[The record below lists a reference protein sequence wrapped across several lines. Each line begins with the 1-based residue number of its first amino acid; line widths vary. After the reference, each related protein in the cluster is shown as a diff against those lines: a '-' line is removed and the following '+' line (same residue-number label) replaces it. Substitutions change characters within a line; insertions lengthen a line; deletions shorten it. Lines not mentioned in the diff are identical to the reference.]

1 MAKIRFYNQWWN
13 CVYLVLSDIL
23 YTFEYMKFLI
33 IGLLILCYHSSF
45 AQKNKL
51 YSSLAK
57 ANKAYEKGDFSKA
70 KNFYKKAL
78 SFDSIYVRAY
88 IQLANIAIEE
98 KQYEDGLKLINR
110 AINLEVK
117 TENDELQLA
126 YFYSI
131 RSFCYYNLDKTKESL
146 EDISFAIKL
155 NQENASYYFM
165 RSLMRRML
173 GDIKGCCQDLKKS
186 SELGNMTAD
195 EYLNIYCVK

>member
-1 MAKIRFYNQWWN
+1 
-13 CVYLVLSDIL
+13 
-23 YTFEYMKFLI
+23 MKFLLF
-33 IGLLILCYHSSF
+33 GLLILCIHSSF

-51 YSSLAK
+51 YSCLAK

-70 KNFYKKAL
+70 KNFYIKAL
-78 SFDSIYVRAY
+78 SYDSIYVRAY
-88 IQLANIAIEE
+88 IQLANIAVEE
-98 KQYEDGLKLINR
+98 KQFEQGLKFANQ
-110 AINLEVK
+110 AIKIEKK
-117 TENDELQLA
+117 TENDEIQLA

-131 RSFCYYNLDKTKESL
+131 RSFCNYNLDNTKESM
-146 EDISFAIKL
+146 EDISIAIKM

-186 SELGNMTAD
+186 SELGNMNAV